1 MSDRLTIPC
10 PKCRREWLFEIEVP
24 DHDSG
29 VHFRAYPV
37 NGQGRC
43 VCREAVP
50 TPRDVM
56 ASTEARRV
64 E

>member
-1 MSDRLTIPC
+1 MADRITIPC

-24 DHDSG
+24 DWNSG